1 MRYSLLS
8 PHVQKEILFTIN
20 MYRKDT
26 ERTCFNKLTK
36 LISNDMEKNYSK
48 SISDASNSSDTE
60 EEIF

>member
-1 MRYSLLS
+1 MRYPLLS
-8 PHVQKEILFTIN
+8 PHKQEEILFTIN
-20 MYRKDT
+20 MYRKDI

>member
-20 MYRKDT
+20 TYRKDI